1 MILFALLAAAQVED
15 VGSIVPECGTPM
27 PVTRA
32 LLRQMKPD
40 GWTGGGAKNAAVLI
54 GTVDSHHHGAIAFVR
69 RAGVWRAYGLLG
81 SASPVAAYR
90 APDGTAYA
98 WAMID
103 VEGAGPSWTQ
113 LTLPAGTGR
122 PRCTTIA
129 WPEDLNNPA
138 YEGEFLNFDDV
149 TLDAKGQGSLIGTAT
164 IERDG
169 KPLRWSYVY
178 TTLNHG
184 GKWSVPERV
193 DDVAVGSNALRRLS
207 NAPASLV
214 ASLKQQAR

>member
-1 MILFALLAAAQVED
+1 MILLALLAAAQMGD
-15 VGSIVPECGTPM
+15 TGSIVPECGTPM

-40 GWTGGGAKNAAVLI
+40 GWIGGGVKNAAVLI
-54 GTVDSHHHGAIAFVR
+54 GTVDSLHHGAIAFVR

-103 VEGAGPSWTQ
+103 VEGAGPGWTQ
-113 LTLPAGTGR
+113 ITLPAGTGR

-129 WPEDLNNPA
+129 WPEELNKPA
-138 YEGEFLNFDDV
+138 YESEFLNFDHV
-149 TLDAKGQGSLIGTAT
+149 ALDAKGQGSLIGTAT

-169 KPLRWSYVY
+169 KPLRWSYRY
-178 TTLNHG
+178 TTINHG
-184 GKWSVPERV
+184 DKWGAPRRV
-193 DDVAVGSNALRRLS
+193 SDVSTGVGVLQRLGMTPAAL
-207 NAPASLV
+207 V
-214 ASLKQQAR
+214 VSLKRQAR